1 MREIRSPVN
10 SLREHC
16 AEAEYLYERIID
28 GCLAG
33 YIAAR
38 QRSVMFLKGNKLF
51 EEYKDRLY
59 EIFRNESG
67 ITIAQ
72 SAKDDA
78 AGAVLKHLKEL
89 SSHVLKAMM
98 VEIISKE
105 NPLVKFDFE
114 LSTAQQRG
122 NAIAEVK
129 RQLSCGERSF
139 PPLLTEKLGLA
150 VSFAERHLNEMYDR
164 LNENREVISKELFGG
179 GQIQSIL
186 RIEGYAGDLH
196 NGGRCTLII
205 ETDRGKLLYKPHD
218 CRGDVFFREIVEKY
232 MPDTAIIPKCAAF
245 GDEYGFCEF
254 ITASPTNTRESAA
267 RYYERFGRLS
277 ALFHALGSCDFHL
290 ENIMA
295 VGEYPAP
302 IDLETILTPKFRNV
316 YDKALFDEPPEDGG
330 SFQSDF
336 NESLYISGIL
346 PVFTDNRELSP
357 LLSKEDKNKA
367 MPVSADGEKL
377 TADIY
382 LSEYLRGFETGYRGI
397 MTIRSELK
405 EMLDNFTDIHIRRLM
420 RNTNDYMKFLRR
432 SSMPDKL
439 ASREAQDT
447 ITEIL
452 LKGAESTGIDN
463 VAAMAN
469 VEAAALKRGD
479 IPYFYVLGGGCD
491 LMSDGKCAVPE
502 YFEKSP
508 VDYAKSRLDR
518 MSEAELDFELD
529 IIKHS
534 FELRQEIVPE
544 RRPPKIEMENIDSAD
559 EIRSAA
565 DALNEA
571 RGIFRN
577 LAENAVTAPCGERN
591 WLDINDKGQLAVS
604 EPRLMKGTFGIG
616 VFMAAYYAVTDDD
629 HEKEEALGLIRDI
642 FKSSAYYAD
651 SLKKARKLSPK
662 NVNIGLSGIGGVL
675 TALALIYR
683 YTKLDEFAGFADN
696 IIKSLN
702 KLKLD
707 EITGSDMIGGP
718 AGAIMPLCIFPE
730 YSNNETAKKLIGIF
744 ADKLLELQTLEYEDL
759 KLWDT
764 LGKNRPISGAGHG
777 MAGIGAALCKAGTLL
792 DAPRYFKA
800 AADAFDYEHHIYSEK
815 LGTWPD
821 LRELPA
827 DHAMH
832 GYCSGAPGIG
842 LMLLS
847 VRDRKDKCCA
857 EYECD
862 LDRAINAVLS
872 HPFLYRDHLCCGNSA
887 SVDFLTELYAVT
899 EDERYKEAARGLLSK
914 MVRRKNMT
922 GGFSF
927 MTPEYRPHITANLFY
942 GLSGVGYE
950 FLRFARPDVIRSIFG

>member
-1 MREIRSPVN
+1 MI
-10 SLREHC
+10 
-16 AEAEYLYERIID
+16 
-28 GCLAG
+28 
-33 YIAAR
+33 
-38 QRSVMFLKGNKLF
+38 LKGNKLF
-51 EEYKDRLY
+51 EEYKDRLHG
-59 EIFRNESG
+59 IFRNEGG
-67 ITIAQ
+67 ISAAQ
-72 SAKDDA
+72 SARDDA

-89 SSHVLKAMM
+89 SSHVLKSMM
-98 VEIISKE
+98 TEIISKE

-114 LSTAQQRG
+114 LSTAKQRE

-129 RQLSCGERSF
+129 RRLSCGEMSF
-139 PPLLTEKLGLA
+139 PPLLTEKLELA
-150 VSFAERHLNEMYDR
+150 VSFAMRHINEMYDR
-164 LNENREVISKELFGG
+164 LNENRETVSKELFGREP
-179 GQIQSIL
+179 IQSVLHID
-186 RIEGYAGDLH
+186 GYAGDLH

-218 CRGDVFFREIVEKY
+218 CRGDVIFREIIERY

-267 RYYERFGRLS
+267 RYFERFGRLS
-277 ALFHALGSCDFHL
+277 ALFHAFGSCDFHL
-290 ENIMA
+290 ENIIA

-302 IDLETILTPKFRNV
+302 IDLETILTPKFKNV
-316 YDKALFDEPPEDGG
+316 YDKTLFIDPPKDREC
-330 SFQSDF
+330 FQSDF
-336 NESLYISGIL
+336 NESFYISGIL

-377 TADIY
+377 TADMY
-382 LSEYLRGFETGYRGI
+382 LSEYLNGFKTAYQRI
-397 MTIRSELK
+397 MTIRDELK
-405 EMLDNFTDIHIRRLM
+405 EALDRFSDVHIRRLM
-420 RNTNDYMKFLRR
+420 RNTDDYMKFLRR
-432 SSMPDKL
+432 SIMPDKL
-439 ASREAQDT
+439 VSRKAQDT
-447 ITEIL
+447 VTEIL
-452 LKGAESTGIDN
+452 LKGAESIGIDN
-463 VAAMAN
+463 VTVLAN
-469 VEAAALKRGD
+469 AEAAALRRGD
-479 IPYFYVLGGGCD
+479 VPYFYVLGGGCD
-491 LMSDGKCAVPE
+491 LMSDGKCAAAE

-508 VDYAKSRLDR
+508 VDYAKSRLAG

-544 RRPPKIEMENIDSAD
+544 RRLSKTEMENTDSAD

-571 RGIFRN
+571 RGIFRS

-591 WLDINDKGQLAVS
+591 WLEINDKGHLAVS
-604 EPRLMKGTFGIG
+604 EPRLMKGSLGIG

-629 HEKEEALGLIRDI
+629 HEKKEALGLIRDV
-642 FKSSAYYAD
+642 FKSAAFYGD

-662 NVNIGLSGIGGVL
+662 RIFIGLSGIGGVL

-683 YTKLDEFAGFADN
+683 YTKSSECVGFADN
-696 IIKSLN
+696 IIEALD
-702 KLKLD
+702 KLELD
-707 EITGSDMIGGP
+707 EIIGSDMIGGL
-718 AGAIMPLCIFPE
+718 AGAIMPLCSFQE
-730 YSNNETAKKLIGIF
+730 YSKNETAKKFIGIF
-744 ADKLLELQTLEYEDL
+744 ADKLLKLKTLEYEGL

-764 LGKNRPISGAGHG
+764 LGKKRPISGAGHG

-792 DAPRYFKA
+792 DRADYFKA
-800 AADAFDYEHHIYSEK
+800 AADAFDYEHRIYSEK

-847 VRDRKDKCCA
+847 VRDCKDKCCA
-857 EYECD
+857 ECECD
-862 LDRAINAVLS
+862 LERAINAVLTN
-872 HPFLYRDHLCCGNSA
+872 PLLYRDHLCCGNSA
-887 SVDFLTELYAVT
+887 AVDFLTELFASA
-899 EDERYKEAARGLLSK
+899 EDDRYKEAAGKLLSK
-914 MVRRKNMT
+914 MTRRKNMT

-927 MTPEYRPHITANLFY
+927 MPPDYRPHITTNLFY

-950 FLRFARPDVIRSIFG
+950 FLRFARPGDIKSIFV

>member
-1 MREIRSPVN
+1 MI
-10 SLREHC
+10 
-16 AEAEYLYERIID
+16 
-28 GCLAG
+28 
-33 YIAAR
+33 
-38 QRSVMFLKGNKLF
+38 LKGNNLF
-51 EEYKDRLY
+51 EEYKARSRK
-59 EIFRNESG
+59 IFRNESG
-67 ITIAQ
+67 IAAAQ

-78 AGAVLKHLKEL
+78 AGAVLKRLKEL

-98 VEIISKE
+98 VEIISRE
-105 NPLVKFDFE
+105 NPLVRFDFE
-114 LSTAQQRG
+114 LSTAQQRE

-129 RQLSCGERSF
+129 RQLMSGERRF
-139 PPLLTEKLGLA
+139 PPLLTEKLELA
-150 VSFAERHLNEMYDR
+150 AGFAERHMNEMYDR
-164 LNENREVISKELFGG
+164 LNENRETVSKELFGG
-179 GQIQSIL
+179 RQIQSIL

-205 ETDRGKLLYKPHD
+205 ETDQGKLLYKPRD
-218 CRGDVFFREIVEKY
+218 CRGDVIFREIVERY
-232 MPDTAIIPKCAAF
+232 MPDTAIIPRCAAF

-254 ITASPTNTRESAA
+254 ITASLTNTRESAA

-316 YDKALFDEPPEDGG
+316 YDKTLFDEPPEDGG

-346 PVFTDNRELSP
+346 PVFSDNRELSP
-357 LLSKEDKNKA
+357 LLSKEEKNRA

-377 TADIY
+377 TADIF
-382 LSEYLRGFETGYRGI
+382 LSEYLRGFETAYRGI
-397 MTIRSELK
+397 MTIRGELK
-405 EMLDNFTDIHIRRLM
+405 ETLGRFSDIHIRRLM

-447 ITEIL
+447 VTEIL

-463 VAAMAN
+463 LAALADA
-469 VEAAALKRGD
+469 EAAALRRGD
-479 IPYFYVLGGGCD
+479 VPYFYVPGGSRD
-491 LMSDGKCAVPE
+491 LMSDGKCAVPG

-508 VDYAKSRLDR
+508 VDNARARLDR

-544 RRPPKIEMENIDSAD
+544 RRFSKAETEDIAAAD

-571 RGIFRN
+571 RAIFRG
-577 LAENAVTAPCGERN
+577 LADNAVTAPCGERN
-591 WLDINDKGQLAVS
+591 WLDINEKGQLAVS
-604 EPRLMKGTFGIG
+604 EPRLMKGSLGIG
-616 VFMAAYYAVTDDD
+616 VFMAAYYAVTDEEC
-629 HEKEEALGLIRDI
+629 EKEEALGLIRDI
-642 FKSSAYYAD
+642 FKSAEFYAQ
-651 SLKKARKLSPK
+651 SLEKARRLSPR
-662 NVNIGLSGIGGVL
+662 NVNTGLSGIGGVL

-683 YTKLDEFAGFADN
+683 YTGLGECAGFAGN
-696 IIKSLN
+696 IIRSLN
-702 KLKLD
+702 KLELD
-707 EITGSDMIGGP
+707 EITASDMIGGL
-718 AGAIMPLCIFPE
+718 AGAIMPLCVFPE
-730 YSNNETAKKLIGIF
+730 YSNNETAKELIGVL
-744 ADKLLELQTLEYEDL
+744 ADKLLELKTLEYEGL
-759 KLWDT
+759 RLWDT
-764 LGKNRPISGAGHG
+764 LGKKRPISGAGHG

-800 AADAFDYEHHIYSEK
+800 AADAFDHEHRIFSEK
-815 LGTWPD
+815 LGAWPD

-827 DHAMH
+827 DYAMH

-847 VRDRKDKCCA
+847 VRDQKDRCCA

-862 LDRAINAVLS
+862 LGRAINAALS
-872 HPFLYRDHLCCGNSA
+872 HPLLYRDHLCCGNSA
-887 SVDFLTELYAVT
+887 AVDFLTELYAVT
-899 EDERYKEAARGLLSK
+899 EDQRYKEAASALLSK
-914 MVRRKNMT
+914 MTRRKNMR

-927 MTPEYRPHITANLFY
+927 MPPERRPHMTANLFY
-942 GLSGVGYE
+942 GSSGVGYE